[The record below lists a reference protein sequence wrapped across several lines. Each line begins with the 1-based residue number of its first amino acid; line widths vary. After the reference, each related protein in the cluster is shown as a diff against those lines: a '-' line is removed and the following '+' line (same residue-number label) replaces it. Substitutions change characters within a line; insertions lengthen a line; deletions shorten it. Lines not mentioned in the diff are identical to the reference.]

1 MAFERRKDQMLA
13 VSESRLAWEIVRHV
27 PGLYESHLR
36 DLRTV
41 CTIVGPYR
49 NLTTLLASALAL
61 HPECQVLNHAEA
73 RVLPTRTLDFL
84 TRSDPQNIDRFAR
97 FACYASA
104 RGRRGDHGGSVL
116 FSHAF
121 DSGTLRA
128 AYEQRYDSVRVKP
141 RIVSLVWKAD
151 LPAANALR
159 RREDLR
165 SMFAADGGRLRF
177 LFPQRNPIECAKSNL
192 KTGHWRRFEN
202 VEQTLE
208 SVLAKVLDEHAW
220 FTAVAARFPE
230 RCRTFR
236 QSAFADPMEWRN
248 LAAFLGLSADAQW
261 EADVVR
267 VASVRPDQPATE
279 EERRVLARLLESRPA
294 LSFESAVRPT

>member
-1 MAFERRKDQMLA
+1 
-13 VSESRLAWEIVRHV
+13 
-27 PGLYESHLR
+27 
-36 DLRTV
+36 
-41 CTIVGPYR
+41 
-49 NLTTLLASALAL
+49 
-61 HPECQVLNHAEA
+61 VLNHAER

-84 TRSDPQNIDRFAR
+84 TRPDPRNIDRFAR

-104 RGRRGDHGGSVL
+104 RGKRGDHGGSVL

-121 DSGTLRA
+121 DGSTLRD
-128 AYEQRYDSVRVKP
+128 AYEQRYESARVKP

-151 LPAANALR
+151 LPAALALR
-159 RREDLR
+159 RRDDLR

-192 KTGHWRRFEN
+192 RTGHWRRFEN
-202 VEQTLE
+202 VEETLE

-220 FTAVAARFPE
+220 FTAVAAGFPD

-236 QSAFADPMEWRN
+236 QSAFSDPMEWRS

-267 VASVRPDQPATE
+267 VASVRPDKPATE
-279 EERRVLARLLESRPA
+279 EEHRLLARLLEARPA
-294 LSFESAVRPT
+294 LSLDPAVRPA

>member
-1 MAFERRKDQMLA
+1 MMLA
-13 VSESRLAWEIVRHV
+13 ETQLAWQVVRFV
-27 PGLYESHLR
+27 PRLYTSHLR

-61 HPECQVLNHAEA
+61 HPECQVLNHAER
-73 RVLPTRTLDFL
+73 RVLPTKTLDFL
-84 TRSDPQNIDRFAR
+84 TQSDPRNIDRFAR

-104 RGRRGDHGGSVL
+104 RGKRGDHGGSVL

-121 DSGTLRA
+121 DNSTLRA

-151 LPAANALR
+151 LPGALALR

-192 KTGHWRRFEN
+192 KTGHWMRFEN

-220 FTAVAARFPE
+220 FTEVAARFPG

-236 QSAFADPMEWRN
+236 QGAFGDPAEWRN
-248 LAAFLGLSADAQW
+248 LAAFLGLSDDAQW

-267 VASVRPDQPATE
+267 VASVRPDKPAKE
-279 EERRVLARLLESRPA
+279 EERRLLSRLLDSRPA
-294 LSFESAVRPT
+294 LLHGLDLR